1 MSQEYREQF
10 SPRII
15 AHSNYPFGNCNVLS
29 LAVPKCSLGSV
40 LESTGIATDFFQHM
54 EMQLLRKDTNG
65 FKSLAVTVIAIA
77 FSGSLSA
84 SADPIGLSPRWG
96 ATMPTG
102 PVAGTRITSEYAEL
116 VARDAFL
123 WAWPLVNMT
132 NRRIKF
138 SQLPENVISG
148 GAPLAP
154 LNQLTML
161 TDYIEPDERAVAC
174 PNQDVVYGAGLI
186 ALDKSPVIIQVPDF
200 GDRFWVYQIV
210 DLRTDS
216 FAQLGKMYGTQPGF
230 YMLVGPDWKGDTP
243 KGVTKVFRSSTNTG
257 NVIPRVFQDDTAEDR
272 KSIQSVLSGIMMYPL
287 DQFDG
292 KMKSVDWSKVK
303 KLPAEGEGSAET
315 PWVPAKSFF
324 DSLAVALADAPPLP
338 GEEARYAQVLSV
350 IDAAKSDPKIREAVD
365 KAAADAN
372 ERLVEPLFEFR
383 NYGLPLPHNWTTT
396 SNNAAFGTDY
406 FTRTAVAK
414 SNIFVNA
421 PIETKYFYQDLDKDG
436 KRLGASKTYTVT
448 FPKGETPP
456 VNGFW
461 SLTLYNEH
469 HFFEPNA
476 LKRYSVGTKNKSL
489 KYNQDGSLTIYVQA
503 EPPKKE
509 FESNWLPAPKT
520 GAFSL
525 YIRAYWP
532 KVEVT
537 NGVWS
542 PPAVE
547 TNG

>member
-1 MSQEYREQF
+1 METQ
-10 SPRII
+10 
-15 AHSNYPFGNCNVLS
+15 VLS
-29 LAVPKCSLGSV
+29 KMTRSGQVLLAVSAFFWSSV
-40 LESTGIATDFFQHM
+40 SVVAQPVE
-54 EMQLLRKDTNG
+54 
-65 FKSLAVTVIAIA
+65 
-77 FSGSLSA
+77 
-84 SADPIGLSPRWG
+84 LSPDW
-96 ATMPTG
+96 AVAMPDG
-102 PVAGTRITSEYAEL
+102 PVPGTRITPEYAEL
-116 VARDAFL
+116 VTRDAFL
-123 WAWPLVNMT
+123 WAWPLVNVT

-174 PNQDVVYGAGLI
+174 PNQDVVYGAGLV
-186 ALDKSPVIIQVPDF
+186 ALDQSPVIIQVPDF
-200 GDRFWVYQIV
+200 GDRFWVYQVV

-230 YMLVGPDWKGDTP
+230 YMLVGPNWKGETP

-272 KSIQSVLSGIMMYPL
+272 RAIQPVLSGIMMYPL

-292 KMKSVDWSKVK
+292 TMKTRDWASVK
-303 KLPAEGEGSAET
+303 KLPSEGNSHSET
-315 PWVPAKSFF
+315 PWVPPETFF
-324 DSLAVALADAPPLP
+324 DSLPVALANAPPMP

-350 IDAAKSDPKIREAVD
+350 VAAAKADPEIRKAVD

-372 ERLVEPLFEFR
+372 EHLIEPLFQFR
-383 NYGLPLPHNWTTT
+383 NYGLPLPNNWTTT

-406 FTRTAVAK
+406 FTRAAVAK

-421 PIETKYFYQDLDKDG
+421 PNETKYFYQDLDENG
-436 KRLGASKTYTVT
+436 TRLNGSTHYTVT
-448 FPKGETPP
+448 FAKGKTPP

-469 HFFEPNA
+469 HFFEPNT

-489 KYNQDGSLTIYVQA
+489 KYNEDGSLTIYVQA
-503 EPPKKE
+503 DEPPEE
-509 FESNWLPAPKT
+509 FKDNWLPAPKT
-520 GAFSL
+520 GDFSL

-532 KVEVT
+532 KPETT
-537 NGVWS
+537 NGEWS
-542 PPAVE
+542 PPGVLK
-547 TNG
+547 GK